1 MAIPILLLPP
11 SACASGII
19 DSASIPSIAPAA
31 NDIAIEIVEGAVLDK
46 KVNPI
51 TDEIVPMT
59 TAIDHRETMY
69 FLLLPLDFIPC
80 AEDSPYGKFERKIA
94 AISTMFTAPPV
105 TKDFQECCP

>member
-19 DSASIPSIAPAA
+19 DSASIPSISPAA

-80 AEDSPYGKFERKIA
+80 AEIA
-94 AISTMFTAPPV
+94 PLGNL
-105 TKDFQECCP
+105 KGRLRR